1 MDCAVDDYKNDNFS
15 DGPHTT
21 IAGYAETR
29 LPAPSLPPE
38 FSAAGDRLGLKLLAL
53 FLFVFCAALFVF
65 DDFRALG
72 VATLFI
78 SVVAHLPFVV
88 ALVSKRAR
96 FIADPG
102 TPIPDDALPVYSIL
116 VPVYHEANMMA
127 QISRSLAAID
137 YPHDRLDALILI
149 EADDSDTREAAES
162 ISWPPFVRLITVRAD
177 GPKTKPRAC
186 NFGLAH
192 AFGSL
197 VVIYDAE
204 DQPHPRQLRDAAT
217 RFHNAPP
224 DLACLQAP
232 LVIDDHKNNWLA
244 AMFALEY
251 RLLFTRFLPVLANF
265 GCVIP
270 LGGTSNHFR
279 ADILRKLG
287 AWDSHNLT
295 EDADL
300 GIRLAYFGYRTEM
313 ITPPTFENAPHGL
326 KIFLRQ
332 RIRWQSGHIQT
343 ISVHLRQ
350 PLRACQIHRRVELC
364 ILHFGA
370 FMPPHK
376 PDCTYGGD
384 WLFAHGIRAGRV
396 FHSFIDAGF
405 GICVFILF
413 HARLSGAY
421 QNRIDIRLFY
431 LLSLPAYWLL
441 IAPATLIALYRMAR
455 GEMGWMK
462 TPHRPFRRRTKS
474 RT

>member
-1 MDCAVDDYKNDNFS
+1 MDCAVDDYNDDNFS
-15 DGPHTT
+15 DGPQIT

-29 LPAPSLPPE
+29 LPAPPLPPE
-38 FSAAGDRLGLKLLAL
+38 FSAAGDRLGLKLFAL
-53 FLFVFCAALFVF
+53 FLGALYLAIVVF
-65 DDFRALG
+65 DDFRSLG

-78 SVVAHLPFVV
+78 SVIAHLPFVI
-88 ALVSKRAR
+88 ALMSKRAC
-96 FIADPG
+96 FIDGPG
-102 TPIPDDALPVYSIL
+102 TPRSDEALPIYSIL
-116 VPVYHEANMMA
+116 IPVYHEANMMA
-127 QISRSLAAID
+127 HIARSLAAID
-137 YPHDRLDALILI
+137 YPHDRLDVLILI
-149 EADDSDTREAAES
+149 EADDSETREAAER
-162 ISWPPFVRLITVRAD
+162 ISWPAFVRLLTVLAE

-192 AFGSL
+192 ARGTL

-204 DQPHPRQLRDAAT
+204 DQPHPRQLRDAAR
-217 RFHNAPP
+217 RFHNALP

-232 LVIDDHKNNWLA
+232 LIIDNHKNKWLA

-251 RLLFTRFLPVLANF
+251 RLLFTRFLPVLANC
-265 GCVIP
+265 GCIIP

-279 ADILRKLG
+279 VDVLRKTG

-300 GIRLAYFGYRTEM
+300 GMRMAYFGYRSEM

-350 PLRACQIHRRVELC
+350 PLRAMRS
-364 ILHFGA
+364 
-370 FMPPHK
+370 
-376 PDCTYGGD
+376 
-384 WLFAHGIRAGRV
+384 AGV
-396 FHSFIDAGF
+396 FNYTF
-405 GICVFILF
+405 FILVLLC
-413 HARLSGAY
+413 RLTNPIAHMFVIGYLLTASATVGFLTPSLIRVSAFVYLFYFTLAY
-421 QNRIDIRLFY
+421 LALGENSRHMRLIY

-455 GEMGWMK
+455 GQMAWMK
-462 TPHRPFRRRTKS
+462 TPHRPFRRRT
-474 RT
+474 

>member
-1 MDCAVDDYKNDNFS
+1 MDCAVDDYKNNNFS

-21 IAGYAETR
+21 IAGCAETR

-149 EADDSDTREAAES
+149 EADDSDTCEAAES

-251 RLLFTRFLPVLANF
+251 RLLFTHFLPVLANF

-313 ITPPTFENAPHGL
+313 ITPPTFENAPHWL

-343 ISVHLRQ
+343 ISVHLR
-350 PLRACQIHRRVELC
+350 
-364 ILHFGA
+364 
-370 FMPPHK
+370 
-376 PDCTYGGD
+376 
-384 WLFAHGIRAGRV
+384 
-396 FHSFIDAGF
+396 
-405 GICVFILF
+405 
-413 HARLSGAY
+413 
-421 QNRIDIRLFY
+421 
-431 LLSLPAYWLL
+431 
-441 IAPATLIALYRMAR
+441 
-455 GEMGWMK
+455 
-462 TPHRPFRRRTKS
+462 
-474 RT
+474 